1 MAEQTIKILENK
13 DEDIENIY
21 VENITIDKKSNT
33 IHPIKILEIQNNT
46 DNNYKTLNQNRS
58 NYLKNLE
65 IYKNLP
71 DSIITNIIK
80 SRRFICKN
88 HNILFHHYSKEK
100 KTGENNSK
108 NSGRIQ
114 SIIINTNLKS
124 LNKEKKLKRTLSNN
138 SHGIYHKKKLI
149 KSKRIINSNKLT
161 KKNQN
166 ISQSSIIAN
175 YETNYDYDLENNYNN
190 EISNYNYI
198 NFSDNSEKLNLF
210 ERKNYFTD
218 ITLKDYLNKEIKSLV
233 SSFYY
238 SENKIKSND
247 KNKEKSS
254 IENIKNK
261 EKRYN
266 SIQTIQHNL
275 NIKSNIMNYLSEKKI
290 ARNNYDTKLENKIIG
305 RYTSYSCLSTN
316 PNCNINHN
324 IKSKNRSQ
332 ENLNTYS
339 NLYKIKK
346 AKKKV
351 NGNII
356 RKNNNNNFLKLL
368 ITKSFNQLS
377 NNGNFTTI
385 NSKRKI
391 FKEEEKNNKK
401 MKRYNVFINTQKFYN
416 DSKIDYISF
425 RKNNLRNLN
434 DNKNNLKLK
443 KENKKPLKLY
453 KKDLNIISES
463 AKRPLIIGI
472 KSNYKTKRNS
482 INDEDKNKI
491 KNYKNI
497 SEPKIDK
504 NKKKYI
510 KLNNKAL
517 SYKINENKK
526 EKSENKK
533 ENNKKKIFQLMNEWN
548 KKNKD
553 KKIIEIKK

>member
-46 DNNYKTLNQNRS
+46 ENNYKTLNQNRS

-149 KSKRIINSNKLT
+149 KSKRIINSKKLT

-210 ERKNYFTD
+210 ERKNYLTD

-233 SSFYY
+233 SSFY
-238 SENKIKSND
+238 
-247 KNKEKSS
+247 
-254 IENIKNK
+254 
-261 EKRYN
+261 
-266 SIQTIQHNL
+266 
-275 NIKSNIMNYLSEKKI
+275 
-290 ARNNYDTKLENKIIG
+290 
-305 RYTSYSCLSTN
+305 
-316 PNCNINHN
+316 
-324 IKSKNRSQ
+324 
-332 ENLNTYS
+332 
-339 NLYKIKK
+339 
-346 AKKKV
+346 
-351 NGNII
+351 
-356 RKNNNNNFLKLL
+356 
-368 ITKSFNQLS
+368 
-377 NNGNFTTI
+377 
-385 NSKRKI
+385 
-391 FKEEEKNNKK
+391 
-401 MKRYNVFINTQKFYN
+401 
-416 DSKIDYISF
+416 
-425 RKNNLRNLN
+425 
-434 DNKNNLKLK
+434 
-443 KENKKPLKLY
+443 
-453 KKDLNIISES
+453 
-463 AKRPLIIGI
+463 
-472 KSNYKTKRNS
+472 
-482 INDEDKNKI
+482 
-491 KNYKNI
+491 
-497 SEPKIDK
+497 
-504 NKKKYI
+504 
-510 KLNNKAL
+510 
-517 SYKINENKK
+517 
-526 EKSENKK
+526 
-533 ENNKKKIFQLMNEWN
+533 
-548 KKNKD
+548 
-553 KKIIEIKK
+553 